1 MNKNVPR
8 EYFVDMLVDNKHILE
23 ESIYFIDLINKK
35 TLENGLYRGFEV
47 VDFAADNDNI
57 YFELIVY
64 YQTKNTF
71 FTILI

>member
-1 MNKNVPR
+1 
-8 EYFVDMLVDNKHILE
+8 MLVDNKHILE